1 MPKRLINSTS
11 REHNLLCKGGGNK
24 PDSGKMNWR
33 YDQGN
38 NTRGRLFFVRLSSD
52 RDREG
57 QGREFIRGVH
67 ETRQR
72 KADEARANEQITS
85 KIVKTYRN
93 EQRVPSQDR

>member
-1 MPKRLINSTS
+1 MHGKVRLSKLYVSKTREENLKERLYLRKRLINSTS
-11 REHNLLCKGGGNK
+11 REHNLLCKGCGNK

-38 NTRGRLFFVRLSSD
+38 NTRGGLFFVRLSSD

-67 ETRQR
+67 ETSPR
-72 KADEARANEQITS
+72 K
-85 KIVKTYRN
+85 
-93 EQRVPSQDR
+93 